1 MRWSK
6 SPWWRYHQCHCRRRQ
21 QCLIKLYNLERL
33 KWSPMRSDLKS
44 RTLPLAVAVL
54 CVRILSDFL
63 PIKLQLLLFR
73 LSFLGLCMRMTRT
86 GQKKFSLAFLSQQ
99 WLWSP
104 GLLKCQCIM
113 PLLWHFHNGIWWVS
127 TSLSLSGFIN
137 VKDSELP
144 VSLSIKRFVLGNS
157 ITLISQCICMV
168 R

>member
-1 MRWSK
+1 MFNKVSQLRAA
-6 SPWWRYHQCHCRRRQ
+6 
-21 QCLIKLYNLERL
+21 E
-33 KWSPMRSDLKS
+33 MES
-44 RTLPLAVAVL
+44 RGVWTLPLAVAVL
-54 CVRILSDFL
+54 CVRVLSDFF
-63 PIKLQLLLFR
+63 PIKLRLLLFR
-73 LSFLGLCMRMTRT
+73 LSILGLCLRMT
-86 GQKKFSLAFLSQQ
+86 GQKKISLASLSQQ

-113 PLLWHFHNGIWWVS
+113 PVLWDFHNGIWWVS

-168 R
+168 RYGNY